1 MKKFLSLTLLIFCLS
16 CQIVFAK
23 TELIEASGSYVMDL
37 KLDETPAAAT
47 ARAREE
53 SKRAAIEKAGVY
65 LQSYSKMVNLELDY
79 DEVKTVAAQLLK
91 IEDEKITSKV
101 IQENLIEITVTIKA
115 LVEEN
120 NDEVLKTMMQDKNSL
135 EEATEKYKNL
145 QQEYDNLKREM
156 EQLKQKYNPSNAAEI
171 KKAVAQNNKFFI
183 AATELEQGNNF
194 YFNKNFQKAVECY
207 SRAIDLNPTFAEA
220 FNNRGNAYVQLQN
233 YQQAAQDLQTAVCF
247 NNFNA
252 RTHNNLAGVYLLQNL
267 YDAAIN
273 EYSQAINL
281 NPNFAEAYYNRA
293 LAYCYKKDFQSA
305 LPDAKRAL
313 DLNPADVDAQNLYKQ
328 ILNRLN

>member
-16 CQIVFAK
+16 CQAVFAK

-53 SKRAAIEKAGVY
+53 AKRAAIEKVGVY
-65 LQSYSKMVNLELDY
+65 LQTYSVMKDLQLEY

-91 IEDEKITSKV
+91 IQDEKITSKV

-145 QQEYDNLKREM
+145 QLEYDNLKREM

-233 YQQAAQDLQTAVCF
+233 YQQAAQDLQTAVRF

-252 RTHNNLAGVYLLQNL
+252 RTHNNLAGVYLLQNM

-293 LAYCYKKDFQSA
+293 LAYCYKNNFQSA